1 MRLLPYILL
10 GYIAVGM
17 QVGFAGYVH
26 LGGAA
31 PNIVL
36 IVAIFFALFAQK
48 ETALI
53 SCFTLGLMQ
62 DLLTQQRL
70 GLYALSYGLLAIV
83 VVSTAAMVYR
93 EHPLT
98 HAAIA
103 LAASLF
109 TSILLIIHGAIFGS
123 APGFGTSM
131 LSAILTAFLA
141 PAIIWGLMKLRPV
154 LGMRIAR
161 RWT

>member
-10 GYIAVGM
+10 GYVAVGM
-17 QVGFAGYVH
+17 QVGLSGYVH

-36 IVAIFFALFAQK
+36 IVAIFFALFAQR
-48 ETALI
+48 EPALL
-53 SCFTLGLMQ
+53 SCFALGLMQ

-70 GLYALSYGLLAIV
+70 GLYALSYGLLALVI
-83 VVSTAAMVYR
+83 VSTAAMVYR

-98 HAAIA
+98 HAAIT
-103 LAASLF
+103 LAASLL
-109 TSILLIIHGAIFGS
+109 TSLVLLFHGAIFG
-123 APGFGTSM
+123 AGPGIGASM
-131 LSAILTAFLA
+131 LSAILTALLA
-141 PAIIWGLMKLRPV
+141 PALIRGLMKLRPL
-154 LGMRIAR
+154 LGMRVAR